1 MVRFIFILILFFSS
15 AFGNNVYTQNCINC
29 HKDLSYSLQEI
40 FMRYL
45 SAYGGENNVKA
56 GMLHYFIYPAK
67 DISVMPKEFLTEKG
81 IMNHSYIG
89 EKNLQKSID
98 MYWELYKVKG
108 RLK

>member
-1 MVRFIFILILFFSS
+1 
-15 AFGNNVYTQNCINC
+15 
-29 HKDLSYSLQEI
+29 
-40 FMRYL
+40 MRYL

>member
-1 MVRFIFILILFFSS
+1 MVRSIFILILFFSS
-15 AFGNNVYTQNCINC
+15 AFGNNIYTQNCISC

-67 DISVMPKEFLTEKG
+67 DISVMPKEFLEEEG
-81 IMNHSYIG
+81 IMNHGYIG

-98 MYWELYKVKG
+98 TYWELYKVKG